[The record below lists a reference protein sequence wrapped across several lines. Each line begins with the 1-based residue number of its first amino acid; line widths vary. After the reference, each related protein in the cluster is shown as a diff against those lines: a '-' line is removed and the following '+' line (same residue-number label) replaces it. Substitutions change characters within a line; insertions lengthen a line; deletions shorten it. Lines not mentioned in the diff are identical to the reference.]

1 MTEGVYMT
9 EKELNRAEVLAKVKD
24 KRLNQR
30 QASEILHLSLRQVQ
44 RLYKLYQE
52 KGAWAL
58 TSKKRGKASNNRIA
72 ESIQASISEIV
83 KLERYTGFGPT
94 FMNEKLEELHNIK
107 ISRETMR
114 QMMIGIGVWNAKR
127 EKRPIIHQQRKRRAR
142 SGELVQIDGSPHA
155 WFEDRGEPCNL
166 LVFIDDATGRTFGK
180 LVESETTA
188 GYMLTMQEYITQY
201 GAPLAVYSDKHS
213 IFRINH
219 GQCTKKENF
228 TQFGRALKELNIELI
243 YANSPQA
250 KGRVERANQT
260 LQDRLIKELRLAG
273 IKTIDEAN
281 QFLVGYWKKYNE
293 KFAILPACSEDA
305 HRKITPTTDLARIL
319 CKKEQRTIS
328 KNLEFQFENV
338 IYQVVEEKPSRSLI
352 GTKVDAIMYLDGSL
366 SFEHKGKPLRVRKYA
381 EQIPSSLE
389 LSRKELDHHFRS
401 QGNHKAGK
409 NHPWLQE
416 ARAENRYREYQK
428 V

>member
-1 MTEGVYMT
+1 MTDGGYMT
-9 EKELNRAEVLAKVKD
+9 QKVLNRVEVLAKVKD

-44 RLYKLYQE
+44 RLYKLYQV
-52 KGAWAL
+52 KGPVAL
-58 TSKKRGKASNNRIA
+58 ASKKRGKTSNNRIA
-72 ESIQASISEIV
+72 ESIQVSVSEIV
-83 KLERYTGFGPT
+83 KLERYAGFGPT
-94 FMNEKLEELHNIK
+94 FMNEKLLELHDIK
-107 ISRETMR
+107 ISRETTR
-114 QMMIGIGVWNAKR
+114 QIMIGTGVWNAKR

-142 SGELVQIDGSPHA
+142 AGELIQIDGSPHA
-155 WFEDRGEPCNL
+155 WFEDRGDPCNL

-180 LVESETTA
+180 FFESETTA
-188 GYMLTMQEYITQY
+188 GYMQTMQEYITQY
-201 GAPLAVYSDKHS
+201 GAPLAVYSDKHN
-213 IFRINH
+213 IFRINQ

-228 TQFGRALKELNIELI
+228 TQFGRALKELDIELI

-273 IKTIDEAN
+273 VRAMNEGN
-281 QFLVGYWKKYNE
+281 EFLIGFWKKYNE
-293 KFAILPACSEDA
+293 KFAVLPANSEDA
-305 HRKITPTTDLARIL
+305 HRKIAPTTDLTRIL

-338 IYQVVEEKPSRSLI
+338 IYQVVQEKPSRSLI
-352 GTKVDAIMYLDGSL
+352 GTKVDAIKYLDGSL
-366 SFEHKGKPLRVRKYA
+366 SFEHKGKPLRVKKYA

-389 LSRKELDHHFRS
+389 LSRKELDHHFKSR
-401 QGNHKAGK
+401 GGHKVAK
-409 NHPWLQE
+409 NHPWRQE
-416 ARAENRYREYQK
+416 GRAETHMREHQR